1 MSLSREIILFVF
13 VPPLIFESA
22 LNLDNKLLLR
32 TLVPALVLAGP
43 GLLLSAAI
51 VGGSL
56 SWLTP
61 LPVGNALL
69 LAL

>member
-13 VPPLIFESA
+13 VPPLVFESA

-51 VGGSL
+51 VGGFL

-61 LPVGNALL
+61 LSVGDALL

>member
-51 VGGSL
+51 VEGFL
-56 SWLTP
+56 SWLTS
-61 LPVGNALL
+61 LSVGDALL

>member
-1 MSLSREIILFVF
+1 VSLSREIILFVF

-51 VGGSL
+51 VGGI
-56 SWLTP
+56 
-61 LPVGNALL
+61 PVVANSPVVGDALL